1 MTAIRPAPVRK
12 SIIVKASAEKSFAT
26 FTSRIGHWWPRSK
39 SIGSA
44 PQADVVLEPGVGGR
58 WYERGTDGS
67 ECEWG
72 KVLQWEPPGRLLLAW
87 QISSEWKFEPTL
99 VTEVEITFTALGAGE
114 TRVDIEHRY
123 LERLGD
129 KAARIREA
137 FDSEE
142 GWNGVLKGFAGGL
155 ADSHP

>member
-1 MTAIRPAPVRK
+1 MTTIRPAPVRK
-12 SIIVKASAEKSFAT
+12 SIVVKASTEKSFAS
-26 FTSRIGHWWPRSK
+26 FTARIGRWWPRSK

-44 PQADVVLEPGVGGR
+44 PQADVVLEPGIGGR

-72 KVLQWEPPGRLLLAW
+72 KVLQWEPPGRLVLAW
-87 QISSEWKFEPTL
+87 QISSEWKFDPTL
-99 VTEVEITFTALGAGE
+99 VTEVEITFTALSAGE
-114 TRVDIEHRY
+114 TRVDIEHRH

-137 FDSEE
+137 FDSED
-142 GWNGVLKGFAGGL
+142 GWSGVLRGFAAGIV
-155 ADSHP
+155 A